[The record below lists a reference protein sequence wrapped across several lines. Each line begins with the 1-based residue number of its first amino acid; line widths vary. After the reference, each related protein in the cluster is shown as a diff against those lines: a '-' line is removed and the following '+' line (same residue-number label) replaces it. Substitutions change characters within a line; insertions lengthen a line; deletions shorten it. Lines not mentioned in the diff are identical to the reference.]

1 MCEKIILILAIVL
14 MSGCS
19 PLRNVQT
26 HQHTAMEISDS
37 TLVRLIH
44 EQLEHMTATLHQTII
59 EYSDFPRPQLPP
71 TDTLVAKDL
80 MPEVSVSHPT
90 PRRIIHTKVETI
102 LDRTTHTDSISRS
115 RINTAARSEEQSQ
128 VDESPN
134 TAGMLW
140 LKWLA
145 VSLVALLLLLLI
157 LKLKF

>member
-26 HQHTAMEISDS
+26 HQHTTMEISDS

-44 EQLEHMTATLHQTII
+44 EQMEHMTATLHQTII

-80 MPEVSVSHPT
+80 MSEVSVSHPT
-90 PRRIIHTKVETI
+90 PRRIIHTKIETA

-145 VSLVALLLLLLI
+145 VSLVMLLLLLLI

>member
-26 HQHTAMEISDS
+26 HQHTTMEISDS

-44 EQLEHMTATLHQTII
+44 EQMEHMTATLHQTLI

-80 MPEVSVSHPT
+80 MSEVSVSHPT
-90 PRRIIHTKVETI
+90 PQAHYS
-102 LDRTTHTDSISRS
+102 H
-115 RINTAARSEEQSQ
+115 Q
-128 VDESPN
+128 
-134 TAGMLW
+134 G
-140 LKWLA
+140 
-145 VSLVALLLLLLI
+145 
-157 LKLKF
+157 

>member
-19 PLRNVQT
+19 PLRNVQ
-26 HQHTAMEISDS
+26 
-37 TLVRLIH
+37 
-44 EQLEHMTATLHQTII
+44 
-59 EYSDFPRPQLPP
+59 P
-71 TDTLVAKDL
+71 LVAKDL
-80 MPEVSVSHPT
+80 MSEVSVSHPT
-90 PRRIIHTKVETI
+90 PKRIIHTKVETV